1 MELELTSESS
11 TISGNELADKLEESA
26 KQEQQR
32 LDNQADLKTEVQ
44 ELHADSLQYFY
55 YSAFGLSLI
64 CALLF
69 AFLLTSFFR
78 R

>member
-11 TISGNELADKLEESA
+11 ELTANDIADKLEESA